1 LYAGVPGL
9 QGTDK
14 GDTIS
19 MKNER
24 KGGREKKDKMRIA
37 KAATRTPR
45 VLAQLGRLGVALKT
59 SISTNL

>member
-1 LYAGVPGL
+1 
-9 QGTDK
+9 
-14 GDTIS
+14 

-24 KGGREKKDKMRIA
+24 KGGEGKKDKVRIA

-45 VLAQLGRLGVALKT
+45 VLAQLGCLGGALKT

>member
-1 LYAGVPGL
+1 
-9 QGTDK
+9 
-14 GDTIS
+14 